1 MLGILQRTLST
12 TYCSSPCNV
21 RRLRMII
28 GVIREPD
35 NEARVSLL
43 PDAVQVIVG
52 LNNRVLVEQGAGA
65 SAFVSDEKYRA
76 AGAEVVSRQEVLSGC
91 RGLLAIHPLSEAELD
106 QLSASTFLLGVYQ
119 PLVNQAYIQA
129 LQQRSL
135 VGFSMDSI
143 PRITRAQSMDV
154 LSSMSTVSG
163 YKAVLLAAA
172 HLPRFFPMLMT
183 AAGTVPP
190 AKVLVLGAG
199 VAGLQAIATARRLGA
214 VVEAFDTRLS
224 VKEQVESLG
233 AKFVE
238 VEGAVED
245 KAAGGYAVEQ
255 SDDFKQRQHEAI
267 HRHVAKSDVVITTA
281 LIPGKPAPKLITTA
295 MLDDMRAGSVVVDLA
310 AVTGGNCEV
319 TKNNE
324 TVVYNSVSVIGSSV
338 LPSTMPEDASRM
350 YGKNVVTFLKLLLKD
365 GEPAI
370 NLDDEIIRG
379 TRVTGDATA

>member
-1 MLGILQRTLST
+1 
-12 TYCSSPCNV
+12 
-21 RRLRMII
+21 MII
-28 GVIREPD
+28 GVMKEPD
-35 NEARVSLL
+35 GEARVSLL
-43 PDAVQVIVG
+43 PDAVQTLAS
-52 LNNRVLVEQGAGA
+52 LNNRILVEQGAGA
-65 SAFVSDEKYRA
+65 SACVSDELYRA
-76 AGAEVVSRQEVLSGC
+76 AGAEVVSRREVLSRCG
-91 RGLLAIHPLSEAELD
+91 GLLALHPLPETELD
-106 QLSASTFLLGVYQ
+106 LLPASTFLLGVYQ
-119 PLVNQAYIQA
+119 PLVNTEYIRA
-129 LQQRSL
+129 LEQRSL

-154 LSSMSTVSG
+154 LSSMSTVAG

-172 HLPRFFPMLMT
+172 QLPRFFPMLMT

-214 VVEAFDTRLS
+214 VVEAFDTRPS

-255 SDDFKQRQHEAI
+255 SDDFKQRQRELI
-267 HRHVAKSDVVITTA
+267 HKHVVKSDVVITTA
-281 LIPGKPAPKLITTA
+281 LIPGKPAPLLITKA
-295 MLDDMRAGSVVVDLA
+295 MLDGMRAGSVIVDLA

-319 TKNNE
+319 TKNDE
-324 TVVYNSVSVIGSSV
+324 TVVYNGVFVVGSSA
-338 LPSTMPEDASRM
+338 LPATMPEDASRM
-350 YGKNVVTFLKLLLKD
+350 YGKNVVTFLKLLLNN
-365 GEPAI
+365 GELVI

-379 TRVTGDATA
+379 TRVTGGGA